1 MGRYE
6 ALTLGLILVVAGS
19 LRLLIRSRQQFG
31 VVLRTAIVVTLIS
44 YPWDFFAIQWRA
56 WTYGEKVP
64 QLLGVPIYDLIF
76 IFVCTAFTASLFSSA
91 RRGGF
96 NDLEEHTAAGNRE
109 GQSNCERDD
118 EHQCHDDPR

>member
-6 ALTLGLILVVAGS
+6 ALTLGLILAVAGS
-19 LRLLIRSRQQFG
+19 LRFLIQSRQQFG

-56 WTYGEKVP
+56 WKYGEDVP

-76 IFVCTAFTASLFSSA
+76 IFVCTVFTASLFSSA

-96 NDLEEHTAAGNRE
+96 DNLEEHTAAGNGERE
-109 GQSNCERDD
+109 SDRERDD
-118 EHQCHDDPR
+118 EHERHDDAR